1 MMIVSIGLMLISKST
16 IEFEEIRLIFI
27 EFCKKN
33 SDRIERASLDGTN
46 REVISTV
53 VHPFAITVHGHY
65 IYWTDWQLRK
75 SFFPI

>member
-1 MMIVSIGLMLISKST
+1 MKSNNLSNIEEESTKYLMYIK
-16 IEFEEIRLIFI
+16 F
-27 EFCKKN
+27 

-65 IYWTDWQLRK
+65 IYWTDWSLRK
-75 SFFPI
+75 LFYQKSFS